1 MARIKS
7 GKLTAWQKL
16 LTVMISGKQISVE
29 EIEQTLGK
37 EIYMYRLS
45 TYVYDIKSYGNGV
58 IKVIKDGRKV
68 VAYQLIN
75 VDEMK
80 EYMKRAGIASASFVP
95 SQNAK
100 KPSIS
105 KLAKLAD
112 LGAKPVPKKAK
123 SKVEVEVVVPSN
135 AAIETGTDEIV
146 VTEVT
151 EV

>member
-45 TYVYDIKSYGNGV
+45 TYVYDIKSYGSGV
-58 IKVIKDGRKV
+58 VKAIKDGRKV

-80 EYMKRAGIASASFVP
+80 QYMNRVGIAGASITP
-95 SQNAK
+95 TQSAK

-112 LGAKPVPKKAK
+112 LDAKPIPKKVKAK
-123 SKVEVEVVVPSN
+123 PTVEVVVPSN